1 LHIVLKSLESIAD
14 LDYLP
19 GKYELIVVNNG
30 STDGSFEKIREFLE
44 KRSNLRKKIMIRGY
58 KLIAILEHF
67 NIPLSPKIHLH
78 LLYVAELPPITSL
91 PREC

>member
-44 KRSNLRKKIMIRGY
+44 KRSNLGKKIMIRGY
-58 KLIAILEHF
+58 KYSYSRIFQNILIY
-67 NIPLSPKIHLH
+67 
-78 LLYVAELPPITSL
+78 LYLQRSISTCSM
-91 PREC
+91 